1 MAQEFLKLAAKMT
14 ANFVVMLWGHVR

>member
-14 ANFVVMLWGHVR
+14 ASFVVMLWGHVR